1 MDSQL
6 ILFDGICNFCNFGVN
21 FIIDHDKKKY
31 FKFASLQSNLAQNI
45 LKEKNIDPMKIDT
58 IILIMNEKIF
68 TKSSAALQIAKNLDG
83 FWKVIY
89 ILSIIPAPIRDITY
103 DFIAR
108 NRYKWFGKRE
118 SCRIPT
124 DQNIDRFLSD
134 ILLHKS

>member
-124 DQNIDRFLSD
+124 DQNIDRFLFD

>member
-45 LKEKNIDPMKIDT
+45 LKEKNIVPMKIDT